1 MLLRRA
7 GSIRLRLI
15 GLAVA
20 CAVPL
25 VALGLLRLSTTAAH
39 ERQMMESE
47 VQRSAITAAERID
60 ERVMAA
66 DALLL
71 GLSMTLRAE
80 TAQRA
85 ANELVLKRTLA
96 AAPSL
101 FANVFLLDT
110 LGAVVATA
118 RPFSST
124 GDSVQSFADRRY
136 FNVVRTQRDLVVGE
150 LRRSIVLP
158 DHAWVVVLARA
169 ITDGAGRFAGV
180 VSMPVRL
187 DSLVSVTR
195 DATTLGQSLVTIYD
209 TAGVV
214 LARSNGPDSLV
225 GQRLFPAGTHGDSS
239 DAREIPGIDG
249 LTRMT
254 GFTRMRTVPWMINLG
269 ISAKTLEAERA
280 RSLRNDVLLLLAAL
294 TLAITFA
301 YIVGKRLTQHVDA
314 LVDAARAF
322 ERGEV
327 GVRAPVSGPGE
338 IGVLANAFN
347 QMAQTVDRRTAALAD
362 SERQY
367 RFLFD
372 GNPLPMWFWDADALQ
387 LMAVNDAAIEVY
399 GYPRERFLSLR
410 ITDLLDPKELP
421 RFTEARL
428 PFSEHRQT
436 AGTWMH
442 RAASGQVMEMAITT
456 SASRRLGRT
465 SWLSVG
471 IDVTAQRTAERAL
484 EQRVVAARELA
495 EHTLAR
501 DLAASNAGREG

>member
-7 GSIRLRLI
+7 RSIRLLLI

-20 CAVPL
+20 CAAPL
-25 VALGLLRLSTTAAH
+25 VAVGLFRLSINAAH
-39 ERQMMESE
+39 ERQMMEAE

-60 ERVMAA
+60 ERLMAA

-80 TAQRA
+80 TSQRA
-85 ANELVLKRTLA
+85 ANELVLRRTMA
-96 AAPSL
+96 AAPAL

-110 LGAVVATA
+110 LGTVVATA
-118 RPFSST
+118 RPFSNA

-150 LRRSIVLP
+150 LRRSIVLA

-169 ITDGAGRFAGV
+169 ITDGTGRFTGV

-187 DSLVSVTR
+187 DSLVNVTLG
-195 DATTLGQSLVTIYD
+195 ATTLGQSLVTIYD

-225 GQRLFPAGTHGDSS
+225 GQRLVPPGGQGDSS
-239 DAREIPGIDG
+239 GARAIPGVDG
-249 LTRMT
+249 FTRIT
-254 GFTRMRTVPWMINLG
+254 GFTRTRTAPWMINLG

-280 RSLRNDVLLLLAAL
+280 RSIRNDLLLLVVAL
-294 TLAITFA
+294 MLAITFA
-301 YIVGKRLTQHVDA
+301 YVVGKRLTQPVDA

-338 IGVLANAFN
+338 MGVLANAFN

-372 GNPLPMWFWDADALQ
+372 GNPLPMWFWDADSMQ
-387 LMAVNDAAIEVY
+387 LMAVNDMAIEVY

-410 ITDLLDPKELP
+410 ITDLLDPSELP

-436 AGTWMH
+436 AGTWRH
-442 RAASGQVMEMAITT
+442 RTSSGQVMEMAITT
-456 SASRRLGRT
+456 SASRRLGRP

-484 EQRVVAARELA
+484 AQRADTARERA
-495 EHTLAR
+495 ER
-501 DLAASNAGREG
+501 DLASSER

>member
-1 MLLRRA
+1 MLLSRA

-25 VALGLLRLSTTAAH
+25 VALGIFRLSANAAH
-39 ERQMMESE
+39 ERRTMELE
-47 VQRSAITAAERID
+47 VQRSAFTAAERID
-60 ERVMAA
+60 ERLMAA

-71 GLSMTLRAE
+71 GLSVTLRAE
-80 TAQRA
+80 RTQRT
-85 ANELVLKRTLA
+85 ANELVLQRTLA

-110 LGAVVATA
+110 LGTVVATA
-118 RPFSST
+118 RPFGAT
-124 GDSVQSFADRRY
+124 GDAVQSFADRRY
-136 FNVVRTQRDLVVGE
+136 FDVVRTKRDLVVGE
-150 LRRSIVLP
+150 LRRSIVLA

-169 ITDGAGRFAGV
+169 MTDATGRFAGV

-187 DSLVSVTR
+187 DSLVNVTR
-195 DATTLGQSLVTIYD
+195 DATTLGTSLVTIYD

-225 GQRLFPAGTHGDSS
+225 GQRLFPAGAQGDSS
-239 DAREIPGIDG
+239 GARAIPGVDG
-249 LTRMT
+249 VTRIT
-254 GFTRMRTVPWMINLG
+254 GVTRTRTAPWIVNLG
-269 ISAKTLEAERA
+269 ISAKTLDAERA
-280 RSLRNDVLLLLAAL
+280 RNIRNDLLLLCVAL
-294 TLAITFA
+294 ALAITFA
-301 YIVGKRLTQHVDA
+301 YVVGKRLTQPIDA

-372 GNPLPMWFWDADALQ
+372 GNPLPMWFWDADSMQ
-387 LMAVNDAAIEVY
+387 LMAVNDMAIEVY

-410 ITDLLDPKELP
+410 ITDLLDPSELP

-436 AGTWMH
+436 AGTWQH
-442 RAASGQVMEMAITT
+442 RTSSGRVMEMAITT
-456 SASRRLGRT
+456 SASRRLGRP

-484 EQRVVAARELA
+484 EQSIDAARELA
-495 EHTLAR
+495 AR
-501 DLAASNAGREG
+501 GLAASNLTASER